1 VKGEGLSVKGEG
13 LSVKGG
19 GIVGEMKGGGIVG
32 ERGELRISPIN
43 TKKRM
48 L

>member
-13 LSVKGG
+13 LSV
-19 GIVGEMKGGGIVG
+19 KGGGIVG

>member
-1 VKGEGLSVKGEG
+1 MKGEGLSVKGEG

-19 GIVGEMKGGGIVG
+19 RIVG

>member
-19 GIVGEMKGGGIVG
+19 GMVGEKGD
-32 ERGELRISPIN
+32 LQNLPFN
-43 TKKRM
+43 FKKSSVDFS
-48 L
+48 

>member
-1 VKGEGLSVKGEG
+1 MKGEGLSVKGEG
-13 LSVKGG
+13 LSV
-19 GIVGEMKGGGIVG
+19 KGGGIVG